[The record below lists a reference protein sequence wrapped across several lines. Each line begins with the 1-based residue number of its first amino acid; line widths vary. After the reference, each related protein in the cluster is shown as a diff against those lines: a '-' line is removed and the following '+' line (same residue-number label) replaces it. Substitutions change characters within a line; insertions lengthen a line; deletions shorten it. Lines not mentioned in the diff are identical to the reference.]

1 MCVGLCGRML
11 MPRVRFTDLL
21 GIDST
26 RGVTARGCALGGGIE
41 FATTIDGAACLRI
54 CAGALAVVVVYPSWC
69 VTSCNLAGQEFLPLL
84 PCGLGFAAGAMVYVA
99 LFELLSEA
107 LEELRRPVA
116 LATCALSA
124 VAMGLAQH
132 VLR

>member
-1 MCVGLCGRML
+1 VAALWAVVSSLPQPL
-11 MPRVRFTDLL
+11 MALPAFVFVQVRLL
-21 GIDST
+21 LVLST
-26 RGVTARGCALGGGIE
+26 RVGVSPH
-41 FATTIDGAACLRI
+41 ATF
-54 CAGALAVVVVYPSWC
+54 
-69 VTSCNLAGQEFLPLL
+69 AGQEFLPLL